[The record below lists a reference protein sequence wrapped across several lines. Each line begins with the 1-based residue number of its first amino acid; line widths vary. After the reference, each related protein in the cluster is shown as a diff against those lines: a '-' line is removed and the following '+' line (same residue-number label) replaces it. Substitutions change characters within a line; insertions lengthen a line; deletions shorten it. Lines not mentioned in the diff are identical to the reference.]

1 MNASD
6 LSPSS
11 MCSNRVV
18 YSRRSIPLKESA
30 AGEKFQIESSLLTT
44 RKFAFRLISTGKPL
58 VSRANDLLFKN
69 RNEKLPAGEL
79 WASIAEAGQNGKLFQ
94 MGMAE

>member
-1 MNASD
+1 M
-6 LSPSS
+6 
-11 MCSNRVV
+11 
-18 YSRRSIPLKESA
+18 
-30 AGEKFQIESSLLTT
+30 
-44 RKFAFRLISTGKPL
+44 

-94 MGMAE
+94 MRRPQIFTDKHGSEGSKTQTLTR

>member
-1 MNASD
+1 M
-6 LSPSS
+6 
-11 MCSNRVV
+11 
-18 YSRRSIPLKESA
+18 
-30 AGEKFQIESSLLTT
+30 
-44 RKFAFRLISTGKPL
+44 

-94 MGMAE
+94 WFGHRGSLTWFATMRVK